1 MKTMTVRHV
10 PSELAEALDAEK
22 RRRGLSL
29 NRTVLALMGEALG
42 IPDRHGRHRSNG
54 LRRLAGVW
62 SEEEFRR
69 FEEAVAPF
77 GEIDREL
84 WK

>member
-1 MKTMTVRHV
+1 MKTMTVRNI
-10 PSELAEALDAEK
+10 PAELGEALEAEK

-42 IPDRHGRHRSNG
+42 ISTNRVRSNG
-54 LRRLAGVW
+54 LRDLSGSW

-69 FEEAVAPF
+69 FENAVVPF
-77 GEIDREL
+77 REIDEDV

>member
-1 MKTMTVRHV
+1 MKTMTIRNV
-10 PSELAEALDAEK
+10 PAELAEALDVEK

-42 IPDRHGRHRSNG
+42 IAHRDLRGRSNG

-69 FEEAVAPF
+69 FEDAVAPF
-77 GEIDREL
+77 GEIDRDL

>member
-1 MKTMTVRHV
+1 MKTITVRNV
-10 PSELAEALDAEK
+10 STELAEALTAEK

-29 NRTVLALMGEALG
+29 NRTVLALMTESLG
-42 IPDRHGRHRSNG
+42 ISSDRSRSNG
-54 LRRLAGVW
+54 LRRLSGSW
-62 SEEEFRR
+62 SEDDFRR

-77 GEIDREL
+77 GEIERDI

>member
-1 MKTMTVRHV
+1 MKTMTVRNV
-10 PSELAEALDAEK
+10 PAELAEALEAEK

-42 IPDRHGRHRSNG
+42 TSTGRGRSNG
-54 LRRLAGVW
+54 LRELSGSW
-62 SEEEFRR
+62 SEEEYRR
-69 FEEAVAPF
+69 FESAVAPF
-77 GEIDREL
+77 GEIDEEI

>member
-1 MKTMTVRHV
+1 MKTITVRNV
-10 PSELAEALDAEK
+10 STELAEALTAEK

-29 NRTVLALMGEALG
+29 NRTVLALMAEALG
-42 IPDRHGRHRSNG
+42 ISSHLSRSNG
-54 LRRLAGVW
+54 LRRLSGTW
-62 SEEEFRR
+62 TEDDFRR

-77 GEIDREL
+77 GEIERDI

>member
-1 MKTMTVRHV
+1 MKTMTVRNV
-10 PSELAEALDAEK
+10 PAELAEALEAEK

-42 IPDRHGRHRSNG
+42 ISTGRGRSNG
-54 LRRLAGVW
+54 LQDLSGSW

-69 FEEAVAPF
+69 FENAVAPF
-77 GEIDREL
+77 GEVDEDL